1 MGSHLLIYP
10 QSECSCHHKDVVE
23 PFVCV
28 EKSLLST
35 RLAQLFQTGSR
46 EWLRLSRWIKTGK
59 GTGSRG
65 NEKLFSSSV
74 LSQQKYQTH
83 NLNSSCQTTTSGATC
98 STSRRGNLGTVN
110 GAARPPPDDLQEL
123 LPELIQDK
131 GKIPFGFPMAQ
142 IVAPSLPPQIAKGFL
157 DKCFSISDENTIY
170 GSQFMLKILKC

>member
-1 MGSHLLIYP
+1 MWWSPL
-10 QSECSCHHKDVVE
+10 
-23 PFVCV
+23 FVWKKVC
-28 EKSLLST
+28 
-35 RLAQLFQTGSR
+35 FQPDLPSSFKLGSR

-123 LPELIQDK
+123 LSELIQDK

-142 IVAPSLPPQIAKGFL
+142 MVAPSLPPQIAKGCL